1 MNYYFEKACL
11 LLLASF
17 YALPEPIAGS
27 QHDYYPE
34 PAYPTSS
41 QPRITGNFQWVYS
54 RAIYIRSIFSAYLSS
69 FFSIR
74 LCEYIQRPR
83 LF

>member
-54 RAIYIRSIFSAYLSS
+54 RAI
-69 FFSIR
+69 
-74 LCEYIQRPR
+74 
-83 LF
+83 